1 MMSFTAVTPSCLGD
15 TGEGKDLGV
24 VSPSLLPSAELC
36 PACKRSDRDLL
47 HPKLGAKVDTE

>member
-1 MMSFTAVTPSCLGD
+1 MSFTAVTPSCLGD